1 MHLLPVAELN
11 IRAFEPKRSCIG
23 ETLKTLV
30 ERRDEYFS
38 QLGRKM
44 ANKLSVPSTTFTATS
59 LIPSSAKSFFLKPI
73 SLDEVFHQLKGLN
86 PAKSTKSDSP
96 PIKYIKLAAS
106 VIASPLTNLFNRCIE
121 TGTYPDAFKTAE
133 VIAVY
138 KSGDKFTCSNF
149 RPISLISPFSKIFE
163 KCIYKQLYHYFTSR
177 DILYKHQ
184 HGFRKNHSTE
194 LAVSLMCDSII
205 GNLENNNTTCAIFLD
220 LAKAFDTVNHQILL
234 SKLYAYGIRGIP
246 FKLMQS
252 YLSNR
257 KQCTVINKVKSSSHG
272 VPQGSTLGPLL
283 FLIYINDLPK
293 VSNLKVRLFADDAIF
308 TLRDKDE
315 KNLQHIMNDQLTKID
330 DWMKI
335 NQLTINYK
343 KTNFMIF
350 TRKKKIS
357 SPLSIRIGQN
367 IINHKT
373 KVKYLGV
380 VIDEKMSWKNHVNY
394 LCSKLAKG
402 CWAISK
408 LRNYVDHHTSRIL
421 YYSLIY
427 PHLQYC
433 ISSWGRATK
442 NVLKPL
448 SIIQKRVLRLIT
460 KTPYRTPSAPL
471 FFQLKILKIDDVY
484 KLQIAKMMHH
494 INNQNNTG
502 TWTINNSIKLE
513 KLHNHNT

>member
-1 MHLLPVAELN
+1 M
-11 IRAFEPKRSCIG
+11 I
-23 ETLKTLV
+23 
-30 ERRDEYFS
+30 
-38 QLGRKM
+38 
-44 ANKLSVPSTTFTATS
+44 
-59 LIPSSAKSFFLKPI
+59 
-73 SLDEVFHQLKGLN
+73 
-86 PAKSTKSDSP
+86 
-96 PIKYIKLAAS
+96 
-106 VIASPLTNLFNRCIE
+106 NLFNRCIE

-133 VIAVY
+133 VIPVY
-138 KSGDKFTCSNF
+138 KSGDKFTCSNL

-163 KCIYKQLYHYFTSR
+163 KCI
-177 DILYKHQ
+177 
-184 HGFRKNHSTE
+184 
-194 LAVSLMCDSII
+194 AVSQMCDSII
-205 GNLENNNTTCAIFLD
+205 KNLENKNTTCAIFLD
-220 LAKAFDTVNHQILL
+220 LAKAFNTVNHQILL
-234 SKLYAYGIRGIP
+234 SKLYAYGIRGIS

-293 VSNLKVRLFADDAIF
+293 VSNLKVRLFADDAIL
-308 TLRDKDE
+308 TSSDKDE

-350 TRKKKIS
+350 TRKKKIC
-357 SPLSIRIGQN
+357 SPLSVSVDQN
-367 IINHKT
+367 MINHKT
-373 KVKYLGV
+373 NVKYLGV
-380 VIDEKMSWKNHVNY
+380 VIDEKMSRKNHVNY

-408 LRNYVDHHTSRIL
+408 LRIYVDLHTSRIQ
-421 YYSLIY
+421 YFSLIY

-442 NVLKPL
+442 SVLKPF

-460 KTPYRTPSAPL
+460 KTPYRTPSAPYS
-471 FFQLKILKIDDVY
+471 F
-484 KLQIAKMMHH
+484 
-494 INNQNNTG
+494 N
-502 TWTINNSIKLE
+502 
-513 KLHNHNT
+513 

>member
-1 MHLLPVAELN
+1 M
-11 IRAFEPKRSCIG
+11 
-23 ETLKTLV
+23 
-30 ERRDEYFS
+30 
-38 QLGRKM
+38 
-44 ANKLSVPSTTFTATS
+44 
-59 LIPSSAKSFFLKPI
+59 
-73 SLDEVFHQLKGLN
+73 
-86 PAKSTKSDSP
+86 
-96 PIKYIKLAAS
+96 
-106 VIASPLTNLFNRCIE
+106 TNLFNRCIE

-133 VIAVY
+133 VIPVH

-184 HGFRKNHSTE
+184 HGFRENHSTE
-194 LAVSLMCDSII
+194 LAVSQLRDFII
-205 GNLENNNTTCAIFLD
+205 ENLEKKNTTCAIILD

-272 VPQGSTLGPLL
+272 VTHGVPQGSTLGPLL

-293 VSNLKVRLFADDAIF
+293 VSNLKVRLFADDAIL
-308 TLRDKDE
+308 TLGDKDE

-330 DWMKI
+330 DWTKI

-373 KVKYLGV
+373 NVKYLGV

-402 CWAISK
+402 CWTISK
-408 LRNYVDHHTSRIL
+408 LRNYVDLHTSRIL

-442 NVLKPL
+442 SVLKPL

-460 KTPYRTPSAPL
+460 ETPYRTPSAPL

-484 KLQIAKMMHH
+484 
-494 INNQNNTG
+494 
-502 TWTINNSIKLE
+502 
-513 KLHNHNT
+513 